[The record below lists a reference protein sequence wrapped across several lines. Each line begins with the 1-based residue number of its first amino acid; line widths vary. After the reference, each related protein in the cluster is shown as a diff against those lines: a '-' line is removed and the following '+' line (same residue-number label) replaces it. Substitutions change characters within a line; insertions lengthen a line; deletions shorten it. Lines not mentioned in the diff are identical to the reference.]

1 MQIIQNKFL
10 NEEIKTRNLQS
21 EWLIYHWLKIN
32 VIIIITIIAQ
42 TYKIIHRHYYRI
54 SLRSNI
60 VLTSK
65 LYRIKEI

>member
-10 NEEIKTRNLQS
+10 NEETRNLQP
-21 EWLIYHWLKIN
+21 EWLIYRWLKIN
-32 VIIIITIIAQ
+32 AIIIITIIAQ
-42 TYKIIHRHYYRI
+42 IYKIIHRHYYRI

-60 VLTSK
+60 VLTFK